1 MINIIGSN
9 AVDPN
14 NSFTEIA
21 RTDSEDN
28 LQWIGRNVP
37 SGKDQVTLLLV
48 AGVSTTSFRLRV
60 AQSHVRHDLVPSHW
74 SHVMLLGKAAK
85 NLGSTAVSE
94 ISLESAQ
101 GFGFPPPTNG
111 LQKGRLGD
119 YRDPK
124 EFPNI
129 ALLSVPVD
137 QKAVTDALDRF
148 QKQRAV
154 LDGVDLTLRWL
165 AYVWGVARSS
175 NPLLDGMGIPS
186 AAMLEVVIGA
196 AGFDLTPGLE
206 SRSSCP
212 EAIWQAAKWWHQY
225 YVDQKRMPITG
236 AYWVAHRL

>member
-148 QKQRAV
+148 QKQR
-154 LDGVDLTLRWL
+154 
-165 AYVWGVARSS
+165 
-175 NPLLDGMGIPS
+175 
-186 AAMLEVVIGA
+186 
-196 AGFDLTPGLE
+196 
-206 SRSSCP
+206 
-212 EAIWQAAKWWHQY
+212 
-225 YVDQKRMPITG
+225 
-236 AYWVAHRL
+236 